1 MWVVSLSQGYRRPLV
16 VFMTFSLLLL
26 LLFLRFFSVVAPK
39 RFCLVLCFSDGY
51 LSTASDLWAA
61 VYKFRP
67 DLFQCVANAYA
78 DVGAF
83 FFRFIV
89 LLLFSCF
96 ENATVFPMG
105 SQRFSDLL
113 FSRFP
118 RIQWPRK
125 SQDVLCHG
133 NNKSPKS
140 ETPKRNFFLFLS
152 CFGFVVFW
160 CEDTKN
166 WCSSSEKQSWQ
177 DPYSAG
183 IIKEKAEIA
192 AGHSGW
198 QAAAGWVKNGRQA
211 RMTPCACCGISAL
224 RGPPPLPSVP
234 VCMFEGCCG
243 FRQKQYR
250 HSAVK
255 KMLGWERIKN
265 LGLWNAQPVAW
276 KTWK

>member
-1 MWVVSLSQGYRRPLV
+1 MR
-16 VFMTFSLLLL
+16 M
-26 LLFLRFFSVVAPK
+26 
-39 RFCLVLCFSDGY
+39 LVL
-51 LSTASDLWAA
+51 
-61 VYKFRP
+61 
-67 DLFQCVANAYA
+67 
-78 DVGAF
+78 F
-83 FFRFIV
+83 FLRFIV

-198 QAAAGWVKNGRQA
+198 QAAAGCVKNGRQA

-224 RGPPPLPSVP
+224 RGLAPSRSRQCQC
-234 VCMFEGCCG
+234 VCLRVAAVFVRSNIVIRPSKKCWGERESKIWGSEMPSQWLEKRGRRVVKGADYCTSLFLLGVSTRCNRKKCASIRISLWTEQQEN
-243 FRQKQYR
+243 RQG
-250 HSAVK
+250 A
-255 KMLGWERIKN
+255 
-265 LGLWNAQPVAW
+265 
-276 KTWK
+276 